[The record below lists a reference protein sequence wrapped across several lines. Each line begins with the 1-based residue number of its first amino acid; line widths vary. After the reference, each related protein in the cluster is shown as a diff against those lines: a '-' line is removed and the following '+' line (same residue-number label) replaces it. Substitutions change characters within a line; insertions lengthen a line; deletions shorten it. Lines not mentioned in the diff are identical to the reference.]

1 MHSTGW
7 RYEQAI
13 ATVDMT
19 GQPTRVIVGLIER
32 DDRLS
37 AALRIEGGPT
47 ALVPLETGGEL
58 LKALRQTLESWWKL
72 DGHRDVAPEPRS
84 PGR

>member
-19 GQPTRVIVGLIER
+19 GQPTRVIVGLIEC

-37 AALRIEGGPT
+37 AALRIEDGPT

>member
-13 ATVDMT
+13 PTVDMT
-19 GQPTRVIVGLIER
+19 GRPTEVIVGLIEQ

-37 AALRIEGGPT
+37 AALRIDGGPT

-72 DGHRDVAPEPRS
+72 DGHRDTAPEPRT
-84 PGR
+84 GGH